1 MAQHIQL
8 QQILLHGVVFKMGGN
23 GVRRGVVRRVL
34 HRAEVPNLVFLGN
47 DHQAAGVLAG
57 GPADPHTAGGQ
68 PVLLRPGHGPA
79 PLRQV
84 LFYIA
89 KGCFL
94 RHGADGPGPE
104 HVGLSKHLHTV
115 GMGLGL
121 VLPGE
126 IQVNVRHLVAAEAQ
140 EGLKGDVEAVLI
152 KGSPTLGTH
161 RIRQVRPAAV
171 ALGHVEGGEFAVRIG
186 AAVMG
191 REGIDLCNTCHVGH
205 NGRAHR
211 TTGAHQIAMLQ
222 RVLHQLLGGHV
233 NHVIVAADD
242 IPQLRLHPLGDEFRG
257 ILAVHQAFQILYRV
271 LNRGGEQIVR
281 DRPKGLAHV
290 RNGVGIA
297 HHHFIGLLRTQ
308 VGKLLQHFIRG
319 AKIQRIG
326 LITVVKS
333 LGGQENMA
341 VDLILRV

>member
-1 MAQHIQL
+1 M
-8 QQILLHGVVFKMGGN
+8 
-23 GVRRGVVRRVL
+23 
-34 HRAEVPNLVFLGN
+34 
-47 DHQAAGVLAG
+47 
-57 GPADPHTAGGQ
+57 
-68 PVLLRPGHGPA
+68 
-79 PLRQV
+79 
-84 LFYIA
+84 
-89 KGCFL
+89 
-94 RHGADGPGPE
+94 
-104 HVGLSKHLHTV
+104 GLSKHLHTV

-140 EGLKGDVEAVLI
+140 EGLKGDVEAVLV

-257 ILAVHQAFQILYRV
+257 ILPVEPVHLAVHQAFQILYRV
-271 LNRGGEQIVR
+271 LNGGGEQIVG